1 MNHIQNETFLSLR
14 SGCFWEPP
22 PCLSAAQKAGRIMLR
37 RMISISCIR
46 LSAHATIIM
55 YMTQ

>member
-1 MNHIQNETFLSLR
+1 MNHIKRNFFVLAL
-14 SGCFWEPP
+14 GCFWEPP

-46 LSAHATIIM
+46 LGAHAAIIM